1 MWIFGQWF
9 HFRVMMIQT
18 LRGAFISIPKGGWE
32 IAKFWINDFTI
43 QQYLPTWKARKPN
56 KNHRTTK
63 KHRCGSFFFAT
74 HFFRGLW
81 WLGGGFQYFSFS
93 SLFWEDFQFDW
104 YFSDGLVQPPTRWAM
119 CIFPSMWPMVLLQS
133 AAAVA
138 RDVGETLLCKARN
151 VGKHCAGVGLGGRSR
166 KRMGEMGEGLMKSW
180 GKIK

>member
-9 HFRVMMIQT
+9 HFHVMMIQT

-43 QQYLPTWKARKPN
+43 QQYLPTWNARKPN

-81 WLGGGFQYFSFS
+81 WLVVASNIFHFHPYF
-93 SLFWEDFQFDW
+93 
-104 YFSDGLVQPPTRWAM
+104 
-119 CIFPSMWPMVLLQS
+119 
-133 AAAVA
+133 
-138 RDVGETLLCKARN
+138 
-151 VGKHCAGVGLGGRSR
+151 
-166 KRMGEMGEGLMKSW
+166 
-180 GKIK
+180 GKISNLTGIFQMGWFNHQPDELCVYFPPCDPWLCSRAPRRWPATWVKPYCARRETWGSIARVLVLGVEAVKGWEKWEKGWWNHEAR